1 MKFVLFQSVANVVFE
16 MNVENVFVVTSSP
29 FTASA
34 FEVEADVF
42 GIQIEKVKKKG
53 MSWGRIFS
61 RVRPFYDR
69 AVSKLDRSMYRSLR
83 V

>member
-16 MNVENVFVVTSSP
+16 MNVENVFVVTSSS

-42 GIQIEKVKKKG
+42 GIQIEKVKK
-53 MSWGRIFS
+53 RECPEAAFL
-61 RVRPFYDR
+61 VECDP
-69 AVSKLDRSMYRSLR
+69 SMNEL
-83 V
+83 